1 MAGLRKLYS
10 YGRSRL
16 RKWLLEEIWLK
27 DFIAEGMKVGRGCSI
42 QPGVVFDY
50 SHCWLI
56 EIGDYVTIAPEA
68 YLLAHDASSKP
79 YTGHTRIG
87 KVVIEDYAFIGA
99 RAIIMPGV
107 TVGRSAI
114 VAAGSIVTRSVPPD
128 TLVGGNPAKPI
139 GTIRQYGDKMAAL
152 AEAAPTYDESYTLSA
167 RLSAKQKEEMRREL
181 AGKDGFVK

>member
-10 YGRSRL
+10 FGKSRL

-27 DFIAEGMKVGRGCSI
+27 DCISEGMKVGQGCSI

-56 EIGDYVTIAPEA
+56 EIGNYVTIAPEA

-79 YTGHTRIG
+79 YAGHTRIG
-87 KVVIEDYAFIGA
+87 KVVIEDHAFIGA

-107 TVGRSAI
+107 TVGRNAI
-114 VAAGSIVTRSVPPD
+114 VAAGSVVTRSVPPD
-128 TLVGGNPAKPI
+128 TVVGGNPAKPI
-139 GTIRQYGDKMAAL
+139 GEISHYGAKMAAM

-167 RLSAKQKEEMRREL
+167 RLTAEQREEMRRAL
-181 AGKDGFVK
+181 SGRDGFVK